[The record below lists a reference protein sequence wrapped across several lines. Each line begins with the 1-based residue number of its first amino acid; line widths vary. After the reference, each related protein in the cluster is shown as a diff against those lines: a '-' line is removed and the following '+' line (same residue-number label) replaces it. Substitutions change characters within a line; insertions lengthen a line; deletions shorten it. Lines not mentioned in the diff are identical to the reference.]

1 MARFTALAFS
11 LTLLPWSGESLI
23 STQESHQAYRSRNYD
38 HQQPSAASIVSYR
51 RSSSLLNAALLPEH
65 SSPSIQAEGS
75 PKNVARKKR
84 WHRRILGK
92 ISNRGKP
99 SSIPLSS
106 SVEHQEARTGIS
118 ESYIRYQQQGQKQ
131 GNRPK
136 NDQDTSFVVR
146 NFDKVDAD
154 TVLPIIQVNTEQEI
168 SQEISQ
174 AFPPKIQNA
183 PPAKP
188 PFIDSAYYDVSIT
201 SNTPGIRDVTEEPSS
216 TIIQKQTTTT
226 PKRGLVCRF
235 LENFLREKIGE
246 EWPIETPK
254 KLEIDVRSSTDKYNN
269 LGRLLFRQHY
279 RAEATIESDRILF
292 PMIRF
297 SQVKLR
303 MEKVTLNL
311 VEFTKDKSHE
321 DIDGYYAG
329 GSGKN
334 VVATK
339 TPPSSHGRYSKPFD
353 LHIDNLT
360 MTKHDLMFSSSVK
373 NGLRQLLINI
383 LKDRGLRSDSIK
395 ITSINILVSYYLTLL
410 RTGIFL
416 TFASLTK

>member
-1 MARFTALAFS
+1 
-11 LTLLPWSGESLI
+11 
-23 STQESHQAYRSRNYD
+23 
-38 HQQPSAASIVSYR
+38 
-51 RSSSLLNAALLPEH
+51 
-65 SSPSIQAEGS
+65 
-75 PKNVARKKR
+75 
-84 WHRRILGK
+84 
-92 ISNRGKP
+92 
-99 SSIPLSS
+99 LSS

-131 GNRPK
+131 GNRQK
-136 NDQDTSFVVR
+136 DDQDTSFVVR
-146 NFDKVDAD
+146 NFDKVDPD

-168 SQEISQ
+168 SQETSQETSQEISPEISQ

-183 PPAKP
+183 PQAKP
-188 PFIDSAYYDVSIT
+188 PVIDSAYYDVSIT
-201 SNTPGIRDVTEEPSS
+201 SNTPDIRDATEEPSS

-226 PKRGLVCRF
+226 SKRGLVCRF

-329 GSGKN
+329 GNGKN

-410 RTGIFL
+410 RTTGITL
-416 TFASLTK
+416 KFASLTK